1 MTTHKTA
8 CLPTLSRRVK
18 GSDCSIIRDLLQL
31 VKRPEIVS
39 FAGGLPT
46 ADGFPI
52 QEIDQAAHW
61 VMDNCGREALQYS
74 LTEGELELRR
84 AIAQRESLNG
94 VPTSVDEVQIVSGSQ
109 QALDL
114 IARAFVDEG
123 SKILVE
129 NPTYMGALQAFA
141 RSSPT
146 FADLPCDE
154 QGLNPEEMDESL
166 KGAAFAY
173 VMPTFANP
181 TGLTMSEM
189 RRQQLAEKARELD
202 LWLVEDDPYGE
213 LWYDNHPP
221 KSLRAWAPERTLRLG
236 TLSKVL
242 SPGFRIGYI
251 CGPREALDVIC
262 RLKQATDLHTSTFTQ
277 RIAAKVL
284 CDGLL
289 TEHLPRVRHI
299 YKSQCHAM
307 LEALEKY
314 MPRHPDISWTH
325 PEGGMFIW
333 MTLPEGIDTSKLM
346 IKALENNVAFVPGA
360 VFYTKNGRNNNLRLS
375 FVTVPI
381 DRIDSGIRS
390 LSAVIAQAINEGG
403 IPQ

>member
-123 SKILVE
+123 SKNSGRKSHLHGSFASLCTQL
-129 NPTYMGALQAFA
+129 PDLCRSALRRA
-141 RSSPT
+141 RI
-146 FADLPCDE
+146 
-154 QGLNPEEMDESL
+154 
-166 KGAAFAY
+166 K
-173 VMPTFANP
+173 
-181 TGLTMSEM
+181 
-189 RRQQLAEKARELD
+189 
-202 LWLVEDDPYGE
+202 
-213 LWYDNHPP
+213 
-221 KSLRAWAPERTLRLG
+221 
-236 TLSKVL
+236 
-242 SPGFRIGYI
+242 
-251 CGPREALDVIC
+251 PR
-262 RLKQATDLHTSTFTQ
+262 
-277 RIAAKVL
+277 
-284 CDGLL
+284 G
-289 TEHLPRVRHI
+289 
-299 YKSQCHAM
+299 
-307 LEALEKY
+307 
-314 MPRHPDISWTH
+314 
-325 PEGGMFIW
+325 
-333 MTLPEGIDTSKLM
+333 
-346 IKALENNVAFVPGA
+346 
-360 VFYTKNGRNNNLRLS
+360 NG
-375 FVTVPI
+375 
-381 DRIDSGIRS
+381 
-390 LSAVIAQAINEGG
+390 
-403 IPQ
+403 